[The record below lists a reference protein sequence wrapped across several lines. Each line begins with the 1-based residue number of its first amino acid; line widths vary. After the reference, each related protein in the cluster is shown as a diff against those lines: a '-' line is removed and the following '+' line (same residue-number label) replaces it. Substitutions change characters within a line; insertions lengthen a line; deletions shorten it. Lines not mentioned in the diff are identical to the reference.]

1 MSQMLRKQIYIDSR
15 QERLLKR
22 KANELRVS
30 ESELIRDGIEK
41 ILRAGASIPK
51 NISAWEKEKKFI
63 HALMKQGSV
72 KGGRTWRRED
82 IYDRKISSR
91 H

>member
-1 MSQMLRKQIYIDSR
+1 MIRKQIYIDPR

-22 KANELRVS
+22 KASQLHVS

-41 ILRAGASIPK
+41 VLKTWMAFRRDIH
-51 NISAWEKEKKFI
+51 AWDAEKKFI
-63 HALMKQGSV
+63 LSLLKRGAITGK
-72 KGGRTWRRED
+72 RTWNRED
-82 IYDRKISSR
+82 IYDRKISGR

>member
-1 MSQMLRKQIYIDSR
+1 MPQMLRKQIYIDRR
-15 QERLLKR
+15 QNRLLKR
-22 KANELRVS
+22 KASELRVS

-41 ILRAGASIPK
+41 VLRSGTAVTK
-51 NISAWEKEKKFI
+51 NITAWEKEKKFI
-63 HALMKQGSV
+63 RALTKQGAV

-82 IYDRKISSR
+82 IYDRKVSGR

>member
-1 MSQMLRKQIYIDSR
+1 MSQKLRKQIYIDRR

-22 KANELRVS
+22 KASELHVS

-41 ILRAGASIPK
+41 ILRSGVAVPRDIA
-51 NISAWEKEKKFI
+51 AWEKEKKFI
-63 HALMKQGSV
+63 HSLMRQGAV
-72 KGGRTWRRED
+72 KGGRTWQRED
-82 IYDRKISSR
+82 IYDRKVSGR

>member
-1 MSQMLRKQIYIDSR
+1 MTMLRKQIYIDSK

-22 KANELRVS
+22 KASELRVS
-30 ESELIRDGIEK
+30 ESELIRQGLEK
-41 ILRAGASIPK
+41 LLHTGTAIPK
-51 NISAWEKEKKFI
+51 DITAWEKEKKFI
-63 HALMKQGSV
+63 HALMKQGAV

-82 IYDRKISSR
+82 IYDRNVSDR

>member
-1 MSQMLRKQIYIDSR
+1 MSQMLRKQIYIDRR

-22 KANELRVS
+22 KASELRVS

-41 ILRAGASIPK
+41 VLRGGATVPK
-51 NISAWEKEKKFI
+51 DIMAWEKEKKFI
-63 HALMKQGSV
+63 HALIKQGAV

-82 IYDRKISSR
+82 IYDRKVSGR

>member
-1 MSQMLRKQIYIDSR
+1 MSQMLRKQIYIDRR

-22 KANELRVS
+22 KASELRVS

-41 ILRAGASIPK
+41 VLRGGMAVPK
-51 NISAWEKEKKFI
+51 DIMAWEKEKKFI
-63 HALMKQGSV
+63 HALTKQGAV

-82 IYDRKISSR
+82 IYDRKVSGR